1 MPDTTTRTWLHTAQR
16 PHSGLDSLW
25 LTLEDTD
32 LDTAVSIVLKLRG
45 ETCDADCLYCF
56 EKRKEGPGGA
66 VITREQIRALATLF
80 PGRRL
85 VIELHGGEPL
95 TVGQDTMAAILDELA
110 AQPAVLRVHLQTNGI
125 KLDDSWLDLFERHY
139 PQLSIGI
146 SLDGDAQG
154 NSWRLGYDGKP
165 IYPKI
170 AAALDLL
177 ARRRRTCGVVTVV
190 TPKVLGRAAEIIDH
204 IASFTAVNAI
214 NLVPAFDGSTT
225 TATASASRR
234 TPASRVLQQQ
244 AITAQGPDWAITPDQ
259 YARFVL
265 QAAAHWITAGH
276 YNRIKLDPV
285 VAVIRQL
292 QGAAGDHCHFTNLK
306 CSHVF
311 TAYPNGRFGSCDELP
326 WPAARLL
333 PVTTA
338 GEQQITAAQHNSTLL
353 TDGRAMMAKC
363 LTCPYRAVCGG
374 GCTATRWRMLKA
386 TGSDDAYC
394 QHRARLVDGVAAL
407 LAAPGHPAGALC
419 RTAHWRRH
427 AVNEMADADAFL
439 ARWDNPDA
447 PRKPA
452 RLVTSEYGNI
462 NTSGMPGIQEADDL
476 DPLHPQWADG
486 IEPRVKPLL
495 DTVTGSWGA
504 ITYDSCEG
512 HQHTGS
518 DAPPSPFRVGLLPRN
533 PAEYGQLAARACHA
547 VTRAAPYLP
556 AGLQLQLIH
565 TDLASTA
572 TGRTHRT
579 IEIRLVPTDGDWDAY
594 FAGLDQGARVLIH
607 AARHA
612 PALDR
617 CPCERDT
624 P

>member
-1 MPDTTTRTWLHTAQR
+1 MPDTTTSTEPA
-16 PHSGLDSLW
+16 GIESLW
-25 LTLEDTD
+25 LALEDTD
-32 LDTAVSIVLKLRG
+32 LDTAVSIVCKLRNDV
-45 ETCDADCLYCF
+45 CDVDCLYCF
-56 EKRKEGPGGA
+56 EKRKERPGGA
-66 VITREQIRALATLF
+66 AITREQIRKLGTLF

-95 TVGQDTMAAILDELA
+95 TVGQDAMAEILDELA
-110 AQPAVLRVHLQTNGI
+110 AQPAVLRVHLQTNGV

-146 SLDGDAQG
+146 SLDGDEQG
-154 NSWRLGYDGKP
+154 NSWRVGYDAQP
-165 IYPKI
+165 IYPRI

-177 ARRRRTCGVVTVV
+177 ARRGRTCGVVTVV
-190 TPKVLGRAAEIIDH
+190 TPKVLGRAAEILDH

-214 NLVPAFDGSTT
+214 NLVPAFDASTT

-234 TPASRVLQQQ
+234 TPASRLLQQL

-265 QAAAHWITAGH
+265 QAAGHWIAAGH
-276 YNRIKLDPV
+276 HHRIKLDPV

-292 QGAAGDHCHFTNLK
+292 NGVGGDHCHFSNLK

-311 TAYPNGRFGSCDELP
+311 TAYPNDDLGSCDELP
-326 WPAARLL
+326 WPAAKLL
-333 PVTTA
+333 PLTVV
-338 GEQQITAAQHNSTLL
+338 GEQQITAAQHANTLL
-353 TDGRAMMAKC
+353 TGGRAMMAKC

-462 NTSGMPGIQEADDL
+462 NTSGLPGIQEADDL

-495 DTVTGSWGA
+495 DTVTGNWGA
-504 ITYDSCEG
+504 VTYDSCEG

-533 PAEYGQLAARACHA
+533 PAEYGELAARACHA

-579 IEIRLVPTDGDWDAY
+579 IEIRLVPTDGDWDTY

>member
-1 MPDTTTRTWLHTAQR
+1 MPDTTTRTEPA
-16 PHSGLDSLW
+16 GLDSLW
-25 LTLEDTD
+25 LTLEDTAA
-32 LDTAVSIVLKLRG
+32 DTAVSVILKLRG

-56 EKRKEGPGGA
+56 EKRKEAPGGA
-66 VITREQIRALATLF
+66 VITREQIRKLGTLF

-85 VIELHGGEPL
+85 VVELHGGEPL
-95 TVGQDTMAAILDELA
+95 TVGQDAMAEILDELA
-110 AQPAVLRVHLQTNGI
+110 AQPAVLRVHLQTNGMQ
-125 KLDDSWLDLFERHY
+125 LDDSWLDLFERHY
-139 PQLSIGI
+139 PQLGIGI
-146 SLDGDAQG
+146 SLDGDEKG
-154 NSWRLGYDGKP
+154 NSWRLGYDGQP

-170 AAALDLL
+170 AAALHLL
-177 ARRRRTCGVVTVV
+177 ARRGRTCGVVTVV
-190 TPKVLGRAAEIIDH
+190 TPRVLDRAAEIIDH
-204 IASFTAVNAI
+204 IASFTAVTAI
-214 NLVPAFDGSTT
+214 NLVPAFDSSTI

-234 TPASRVLQQQ
+234 TPTSRVLQQQ
-244 AITAQGPDWAITPDQ
+244 AITERGPAWAITPDQ

-276 YNRIKLDPV
+276 YRRIKLDPV

-292 QGAAGDHCHFTNLK
+292 QGVGGDHCHFSNLK

-311 TAYPNGRFGSCDELP
+311 TAYPHGRFGSCDELP

-333 PVTTA
+333 PLTA
-338 GEQQITAAQHNSTLL
+338 VGEQQITAAQHTNTLL

-374 GCTATRWRMLKA
+374 GCTATRWRMLKS

-394 QHRARLVDGVAAL
+394 EHRARLVDGVAAL

-427 AVNEMADADAFL
+427 TVNEMADADAFL
-439 ARWDNPDA
+439 ARWDDPDA
-447 PRKPA
+447 PRPPA
-452 RLVTSEYGNI
+452 RLVTSEHGNI
-462 NTSGMPGIQEADDL
+462 NTVGLPGIHEADDL
-476 DPLHPQWADG
+476 DPLHPQWSDG

-495 DTVTGSWGA
+495 AAVTGSWRA
-504 ITYDSCEG
+504 VTYDSCEG
-512 HQHTGS
+512 HRHHGTEE
-518 DAPPSPFRVGLLPRN
+518 PPSPFRVGLLPRS
-533 PAEYGQLAARACHA
+533 PAEYGALAARACHT

-556 AGLQLQLIH
+556 TGLALQLIH

-579 IEIRLVPTDGDWDAY
+579 IEIRLVPADGDWDAY